1 MKIIEKVNNKIK
13 NQKTT
18 RVLEL
23 CHSLDEAIEFIEK
36 LNLLLVDE
44 PPVKCEA
51 TTQTIYKMNNGNI
64 FLIDKENTE
73 VLAVY
78 ISEKERERLDT
89 HEIKLTG
96 YN

>member
-13 NQKTT
+13 NQKATK
-18 RVLEL
+18 VLEL
-23 CHSLDEAIEFIEK
+23 CHSLNDAIELIER

-51 TTQTIYKMNNGNI
+51 TTQVIYETNNGYI

-78 ISEKERERLDT
+78 ISEKD
-89 HEIKLTG
+89 
-96 YN
+96 